1 VRSPRTS
8 RRSRSRPGQSQDD
21 QQTWQGFEN
30 WIDSDVAT
38 VATLDVRN
46 ANEHYVLRSAA
57 TPGATFV
64 PAWNAWRTNVP

>member
-1 VRSPRTS
+1 MSSCTLTGAPY
-8 RRSRSRPGQSQDD
+8 
-21 QQTWQGFEN
+21 
-30 WIDSDVAT
+30 WIYRDVPSDG
-38 VATLDVRN
+38 TLDVRN